1 MNKLD
6 VWILTEMTSSRE
18 NINKRS
24 GLHFST
30 IF

>member
-1 MNKLD
+1 
-6 VWILTEMTSSRE
+6 MTSSRE